1 MWSKCIYKIRS
12 CSFGDELTGIHEV
25 ARGKT
30 NLACLY
36 CGVGALAPQVALF
49 KQIQEPLLLSE
60 AGEINDGKAVTS
72 STYGTARSFSQSKT
86 SGASTPSR
94 LVMSAKAL

>member
-12 CSFGDELTGIHEV
+12 CYLGDELTGIHEV

-36 CGVGALAPQVALF
+36 CGVGALASQAALF

-60 AGEINDGKAVTS
+60 AEEINDGKAVTFLNLWNS
-72 STYGTARSFSQSKT
+72 SKFSPIIPNQRCQHSFST
-86 SGASTPSR
+86 R
-94 LVMSAKAL
+94 DEC